1 MRNIICSLF
10 YSTCSYSVLGP
21 GFSYYCNYYNK
32 YRACTQGQDGKIKC
46 YRNIALYESILI
58 TVSLVGKYNKSDGIQ
73 VSVLNVASV
82 IVSGIHPAA
91 VYLSAN

>member
-21 GFSYYCNYYNK
+21 GLVITVITTISTEHVHK
-32 YRACTQGQDGKIKC
+32 EQDGKIKC

-58 TVSLVGKYNKSDGIQ
+58 TVSLVGKYNKSDGIK
-73 VSVLNVASV
+73 
-82 IVSGIHPAA
+82 
-91 VYLSAN
+91 